1 MLVSEGQS
9 ECRRIE
15 GAVTAQPGCEETSP
29 DQPLCKLSLPVANF
43 AINLDR
49 WYRQYKKEK

>member
-15 GAVTAQPGCEETSP
+15 GAVTAQLGCEETSP